1 MLGLLKIRLS
11 DFCNIIFSTAAN
23 GKVSAVSAWPL
34 VVSLWQNNMICLI
47 STAYLFVDTLPFA
60 WLASFFK
67 LPPIDDLQS
76 MLNAKTQTMG

>member
-34 VVSLWQNNMICLI
+34 AVSLWQNNMICLI
-47 STAYLFVDTLPFA
+47 STAYKAF
-60 WLASFFK
+60 
-67 LPPIDDLQS
+67 Q
-76 MLNAKTQTMG
+76 AKTGETVCDQALN